1 MNLRKLI
8 LTVIILS
15 FMTPIIISYSADVD
29 TSPYFIAS
37 DVSISSGDALYV
49 VLCKVSVSL
58 RSQPATDAS
67 TITQVPLY
75 SKVTYLG
82 KAGNGFLYVDYKGYK
97 GYILSSY
104 LDYMEP
110 QNAVSNYGIIVN
122 VNEYASLRK
131 LPSTDADV
139 YAEIP
144 KGATVTD
151 VADNNRYF
159 YSVSY
164 NGMKGYVLK
173 SLVQL
178 YTDQLQNVQG
188 TYYSSELN
196 EYIDITAYDPKTITV
211 EIYDYSDN
219 GNRTSLMKVNY
230 VKINNKTWSSVAGD
244 YGRFSLSSGAQ
255 VITYD
260 GHNTI
265 AFVPYGYPAVY
276 YQREPIYKK

>member
-1 MNLRKLI
+1 MNLRKLFATI
-8 LTVIILS
+8 AVLS
-15 FMTPIIISYSADVD
+15 LLIPVMISYSDDVD
-29 TSPYFIAS
+29 TSPYYITS
-37 DVSISSGDALYV
+37 DISVSSGDTLYV

-58 RSQPATDAS
+58 RTQPSSDAP

-82 KAGNGFLYVDYKGYK
+82 KAGNGFLYVDYNGKT

-110 QNAVSNYGIIVN
+110 QTAVSNYGIIVN
-122 VNEYASLRK
+122 VNEYASLRS
-131 LPSTDADV
+131 LPSTDAEV

-144 KGATVTD
+144 KGATVTEI
-151 VADNNRYF
+151 ADNNKYF
-159 YSVSY
+159 YSVNY

-173 SLVQL
+173 TLVQL
-178 YTDQLQNVQG
+178 YTDQLQHVQG
-188 TYYSSELN
+188 TYYSSDLQ

-211 EIYDYSDN
+211 EFYDYSKE
-219 GNRTSLMKVNY
+219 GERTSLMKVNY
-230 VKINNKTWSSVAGD
+230 VKVNNKTWSSVAGD

-276 YQREPIYKK
+276 YLRDGIAS